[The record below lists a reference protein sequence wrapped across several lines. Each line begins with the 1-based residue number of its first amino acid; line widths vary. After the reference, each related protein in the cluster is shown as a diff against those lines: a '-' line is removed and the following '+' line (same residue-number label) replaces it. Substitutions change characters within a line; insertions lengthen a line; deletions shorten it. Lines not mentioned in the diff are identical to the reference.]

1 MADQIPTETLGARL
15 KDFLSGT
22 VKAQSIGK
30 AQAIDGGAR
39 RPQVQRVLAGLMV
52 LALAPVLSGCVAHIP
67 DQPFGVTMTR
77 QNTGIADVREFI
89 YRDLG
94 LVCRQ
99 NWHESVSCAVEKDLP
114 GRLADLMSGAAR
126 GDSAVASVSRWSK
139 DGPLTI
145 DTGADKSWR
154 DWPSESAL
162 VVHYDTGKVCHVHSW
177 STLETGYG
185 YGYIAWQGKYGYG
198 QITETKSHRREDCV
212 SIGDLGAEGQ
222 AKLAAM
228 RSLGQPAQPPAT
240 KPAPGMR
247 GA

>member
-1 MADQIPTETLGARL
+1 MAEPIPTESLAARL

-22 VKAQSIGK
+22 VKGQSL
-30 AQAIDGGAR
+30 DGGGQPR
-39 RPQVQRVLAGLMV
+39 RAVVQKALAGLMV
-52 LALAPVLSGCVAHIP
+52 LALAPALSGCVAHIP
-67 DQPFGVTMTR
+67 DQPFGVTLTQR
-77 QNTGIADVREFI
+77 NLGVAEVQDFV

-99 NWHESVSCAVEKDLP
+99 NRHDSVSCQPGTDLP
-114 GRLADLMSGAAR
+114 GRLTELMAGAPR
-126 GDSAVASVSRWSK
+126 QESKVASVSRWTEQ
-139 DGPLTI
+139 GALTI
-145 DTGADKSWR
+145 DSGADKSWR
-154 DWPSESAL
+154 DWQSESSL

-198 QITETKSHRREDCV
+198 QITETKHHSRESCV
-212 SIGDLGAEGQ
+212 AISALGAEGQ

-228 RSLGQPAQPPAT
+228 RSLGQAQPQAT

-247 GA
+247 GM